1 MWFVTLFAVPSYTI
15 NTSTPYWIV
24 STSTSRVP
32 NEGLYLDNSDN
43 DGEGALRGWRI
54 NWDDPDM
61 KMCFWLWPV
70 DAAFGET
77 SPTNMYYMVGTKD
90 SRKAG
95 HMLYLD
101 DFGKSQVWPFHPEDE
116 ADPKA
121 YWKFVETTPANDA
134 DTPAFYIISGPDSR
148 YEDEM

>member
-1 MWFVTLFAVPSYTI
+1 M
-15 NTSTPYWIV
+15 
-24 STSTSRVP
+24 
-32 NEGLYLDNSDN
+32 
-43 DGEGALRGWRI
+43 
-54 NWDDPDM
+54 DM

-77 SPTNMYYMVGTKD
+77 SPTNMYYMIGTKD

-101 DFGKSQVWPFHPEDE
+101 DCRSQICSTRSYVWPFDPETTE
-116 ADPKA
+116 DPKA

-148 YEDEM
+148 YENEM

>member
-1 MWFVTLFAVPSYTI
+1 MWFVTLSVVPTYII

-32 NEGLYLDNSDN
+32 NEALYLDSPSR
-43 DGEGALRGWRI
+43 GEGALRGWEI

-61 KMCFWLWPV
+61 RMCFWLWPV
-70 DAAFGET
+70 DAAWGET
-77 SPTNMYYMVGTKD
+77 SPTNMYYMIGTKD

-95 HMLYLD
+95 SMLYLD
-101 DFGKSQVWPFHPEDE
+101 DLGKSQIWPFDPETTE
-116 ADPKA
+116 DPKA
-121 YWKFVETTPANDA
+121 YWKFVETTPASAA
-134 DTPAFYIISGPDSR
+134 DSPAFYIISGPDSR